1 METTLE
7 LPLPHLTKGRFAS
20 LEVIT
25 DEALFECTGVRIA
38 FTERAG
44 GASEG
49 PFASLN
55 LGDHVGDD
63 PVRVARN
70 RAIVAEA
77 FGIAPENLVV
87 PRQVH
92 GSRIVRIGESSA
104 EAVAHAREESSAG
117 ADGLAVE
124 ASDVAALLCYADC
137 VPVIL
142 VSPSGR
148 FVVVHA
154 GWRGVV
160 NGIAEDAVRL
170 LSRLDK
176 EDGLGATAS
185 RTNVYLGPHIHS
197 ECFETG
203 EDVRAQFVDRF
214 GSACAP
220 DRTHVDLG
228 AALRTGLAR
237 EGVERVCDA
246 GVCTVC
252 DNDRFFSHRAQNGT
266 AGRHGAFAVR
276 KG

>member
-7 LPLPHLTKGRFAS
+7 LPLPHLIKGRFAS
-20 LEVIT
+20 VEAIT
-25 DEALFECTGVRIA
+25 DEALFERIGVRIA

-49 PFASLN
+49 PLASLN

-63 PVRVARN
+63 PARVARN

-77 FGIAPENLVV
+77 LGADPESLVV

-92 GSRIVRIGESSA
+92 GSRIVRIKESSA
-104 EAVAHAREESSAG
+104 EAVARAREEASTG
-117 ADGLAVE
+117 ADGLVVE
-124 ASDVAALLCYADC
+124 ASDVAALLCFADC

-148 FVVVHA
+148 FAVVHA

-170 LSRLDK
+170 LSRLD
-176 EDGLGATAS
+176 EEGGFGATAH
-185 RTNVYLGPHIHS
+185 RMNVYIGPHIHS

-203 EDVRAQFVDRF
+203 EDVRARFVDRF

-220 DRTHVDLG
+220 DSTHVDLG

-237 EGVERVCDA
+237 AGAKRISDA
-246 GVCTVC
+246 DVCTVC
-252 DNDRFFSHRAQNGT
+252 GNDRFFSHRAQNGA

>member
-137 VPVIL
+137 VL